1 MLQGLP
7 IMLPPPSPWCG
18 TGCDF
23 LVCRRPRGVSFLRTH
38 PRHYGGVLVLSSVLT
53 HGMETPRRFLWVVA
67 GMNLAQWSCSF
78 PKKLEPGTM

>member
-23 LVCRRPRGVSFLRTH
+23 MVCRRPRGVSFLRTH
-38 PRHYGGVLVLSSVLT
+38 PRHYGGVLVLSSALT
-53 HGMETPRRFLWVVA
+53 HGMETPRRFLWAVA
-67 GMNLAQWSCSF
+67 GMNLALWSCSF